1 MIAQLLDDRLDGIP
15 VFLDEGDRRKRR
27 KASITV
33 ALLRVAFAHCQG
45 TRIDTGSG
53 IGKTDRLKKT
63 LNRAIFATSPM
74 KREECDVVIVVDK
87 VDQII
92 LLSRIQFCHLKTNA
106 PQSFGD
112 RGT

>member
-1 MIAQLLDDRLDGIP
+1 
-15 VFLDEGDRRKRR
+15 
-27 KASITV
+27 
-33 ALLRVAFAHCQG
+33 
-45 TRIDTGSG
+45 
-53 IGKTDRLKKT
+53 
-63 LNRAIFATSPM
+63 M

-87 VDQII
+87 VDQIV